1 MTTKAATANGV
12 GAREEKQRATL
23 EEYLQEMT
31 SIRKRMKSTD
41 ARIRRADAVIRRNLD
56 EAWDVLREMFKQVVD
71 AVRQLLLLLRDMEQ
85 KQTFLLVVGAGLHF
99 ISLTPTPATA
109 AESGAVTSQAS
120 PSPALPAPGGVPQPG
135 PTNDAPYAPQ
145 PILQGGVVI
154 PLYPPGSPFL
164 KRERV
169 REAE

>member
-56 EAWDVLREMFKQVVD
+56 EAWDVLRDVQ
-71 AVRQLLLLLRDMEQ
+71 
-85 KQTFLLVVGAGLHF
+85 AG
-99 ISLTPTPATA
+99 
-109 AESGAVTSQAS
+109 
-120 PSPALPAPGGVPQPG
+120 
-135 PTNDAPYAPQ
+135 
-145 PILQGGVVI
+145 
-154 PLYPPGSPFL
+154 
-164 KRERV
+164 R
-169 REAE
+169 

>member
-1 MTTKAATANGV
+1 
-12 GAREEKQRATL
+12 
-23 EEYLQEMT
+23 
-31 SIRKRMKSTD
+31 
-41 ARIRRADAVIRRNLD
+41 
-56 EAWDVLREMFKQVVD
+56 MFKQVVD

-99 ISLTPTPATA
+99 ISCTPTPATA

-135 PTNDAPYAPQ
+135 PTNDAPYVPQ

-154 PLYPPGSPFL
+154 PLYPAGSPFL
-164 KRERV
+164 KRDRV
-169 REAE
+169 REAEKYNMCKSVQGRINSIVNIHNPSVEMHRAEVGLTPALASSWPPGVDIAR